1 MIKSYK
7 IRLLPNQ
14 EQEQLLWKHVN
25 ISRFI
30 WNWGLG
36 YQLELFKNGE
46 KYLSGYSLRKVLTQ
60 LKQKEEYS
68 WLSEISSHTL
78 SNIILDLDET
88 YKRFFKKSS
97 GKPKFKKKN
106 KTEPKFPVRQDSFYL
121 INSCANIEK
130 IGKIKYQTDFDLP
143 QGREYKF
150 TNPRIKY
157 INNKWILSFGMECE
171 NQACELT
178 NNSMG
183 IDLGIKDLAVVSN
196 GKDKIVF
203 KNINKTKRVKKLK
216 SKLKHLQRNISRKY
230 DFNNKHNIFDSKW
243 FKSKSILKTESLAK
257 DIYYKLSN
265 IRKNYTHQTTSK
277 LVSKLPK
284 IITMEDLNISG
295 MMKNK
300 HLSKAIAEQNWDEF
314 IRQIKY
320 KSEWKGIEFIQV
332 GKFFPS
338 SKTCSGCGHIN
349 KNLKLS
355 DRIYGCPCCGL
366 RIDRDYNA
374 AINLMNYSNV

>member
-25 ISRFI
+25 MSRFI

-78 SNIILDLDET
+78 SNIILDLDEAH
-88 YKRFFKKSS
+88 KRFFKKSS

-106 KTEPKFPVRQDSFYL
+106 KTEPKFPVRQDNFYL
-121 INSCANIEK
+121 INNCANIEK

-143 QGREYKF
+143 QGRECKF

-157 INNKWILSFGMECE
+157 VNNKWILSFGMECE
-171 NQACELT
+171 NQACKLAD
-178 NNSMG
+178 NSMG

-203 KNINKTKRVKKLK
+203 KNINKTKKVKKLK
-216 SKLKHLQRNISRKY
+216 SKLKHLQKNISRKY
-230 DFNNKHNIFDSKW
+230 DFNNKHNIFDNKW

-277 LVSKLPK
+277 LVNKLPK
-284 IITMEDLNISG
+284 RIIMENLNIRG

-300 HLSKAIAEQNWDEF
+300 HLSKAITEQNWYEF

-320 KSEWKGIEFIQV
+320 KSEWKGIEFVQV

-338 SKTCSGCGHIN
+338 SKTCSGCGYIN

-355 DRIYGCPCCGL
+355 NRIYNCSCCGL
-366 RIDRDYNA
+366 QIDRDYNA